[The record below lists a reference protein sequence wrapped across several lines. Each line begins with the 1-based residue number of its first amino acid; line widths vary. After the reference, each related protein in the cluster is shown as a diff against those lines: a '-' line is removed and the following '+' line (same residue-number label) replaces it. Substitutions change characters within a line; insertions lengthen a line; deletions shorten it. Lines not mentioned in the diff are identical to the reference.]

1 MTTTAQ
7 VICIGVLLGLIYTL
21 AGLGLTVSLGVLK
34 ILNLTHGVIVIGGAF
49 FAFDLLHTWRIT
61 PLFGAILALPT
72 FTVLGFFMERLIVRP
87 ARRISEDSVLLA
99 LFGAMIALQS
109 IAILIWTANSRSIT
123 VSYTNARVSFGGVTV
138 PADYLVAGGA
148 ALVMLL
154 AVYAGLRFT
163 FAGRAV
169 QALSQN
175 PNAARILGINV
186 DRYASAVFAL
196 SVGIAAASGAL
207 LADVFPFSV
216 QDQSQWLA
224 YAFIVVLVGGTG
236 RVLNALVGGLALGL
250 AQATFNELLPLN
262 VVDVVVYGLLA
273 VALIARGG
281 GLAAQKERAL

>member
-1 MTTTAQ
+1 MSVTAQ
-7 VICIGVLLGLIYTL
+7 VICIGILLGLIYTL

-34 ILNLTHGVIVIGGAF
+34 ILNLTHGVIVVAGAF
-49 FAFDLLHTWRIT
+49 FAFDLLHAWHVT
-61 PLFGAILALPT
+61 PLIGALLALPV
-72 FTVLGFFMERLIVRP
+72 FSVLGFCMERLIVRR
-87 ARRISEDSVLLA
+87 ARRRSEDSVLLA
-99 LFGAMIALQS
+99 LFGAMIALQCV
-109 IAILIWTANSRSIT
+109 AILIWTANSRSIT
-123 VSYTNARVSFGGVTV
+123 VSYTNARVSFAGATL

-148 ALVMLL
+148 ALAILL
-154 AVYAGLRFT
+154 GLYGVLRCT

-169 QALSQN
+169 QALSQDAE
-175 PNAARILGINV
+175 AARILGVDV
-186 DRYASAVFAL
+186 DRYTSIVFAL
-196 SVGIAAASGAL
+196 SVGIAATSGAL

-250 AQATFNELLPLN
+250 AQATFNQLLPLK

-281 GLAAQKERAL
+281 GLAAQRARAL